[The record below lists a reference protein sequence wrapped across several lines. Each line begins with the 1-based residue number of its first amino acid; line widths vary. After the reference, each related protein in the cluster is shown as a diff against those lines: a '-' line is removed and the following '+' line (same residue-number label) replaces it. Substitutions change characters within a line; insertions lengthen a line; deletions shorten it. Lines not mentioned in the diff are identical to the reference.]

1 MRLLRRGIG
10 RTRGYPPSPSHS
22 SQPSQTQPRQQL
34 PFSGCIKKC
43 RPNSIP
49 HSQIAKLVPSKMR
62 SLSRFAGD
70 SSQSLFAISGRQ
82 HNAVAFCE
90 LRGLIRGSTWRLLL
104 RFAEVYR
111 DCVRRSLV
119 LLRSRCALCG
129 SRRGR
134 CS

>member
-1 MRLLRRGIG
+1 MASDEPVAI
-10 RTRGYPPSPSHS
+10 PPVPPIHPSHRRLNQGNNYLS
-22 SQPSQTQPRQQL
+22 AAASRNAAQTVYPTPKSPNLFPQKCDHFRGSQA
-34 PFSGCIKKC
+34 I
-43 RPNSIP
+43 
-49 HSQIAKLVPSKMR
+49 HSNR
-62 SLSRFAGD
+62 
-70 SSQSLFAISGRQ
+70 SGRQ

-90 LRGLIRGSTWRLLL
+90 LRGLIRGSTWQLLS
-104 RFAEVYR
+104 RFAEVYH